1 MASNHK
7 LTTAQE
13 LFSQHV
19 ASGKSQAEAYRLAKP
34 QSLNWKD
41 ETVWKRASEWMALG
55 KVQGRVK
62 EIQAAHADR
71 LAISHER
78 VLKEIA
84 RLALFDPRS
93 LFRDDGS
100 PKPINELDDDT
111 AAAIAGLEVLEEFA
125 GHGDNRVF
133 VGYTKKYKIADK
145 NAALEKL
152 AKHLGLYREDN
163 KQKTDPLRELLQS
176 LGGNVMGVSEDE

>member
-1 MASNHK
+1 MSDKK
-7 LTTAQE
+7 LTPAME
-13 LFSQHV
+13 LFAQHV
-19 ASGKSQAEAYRLAKP
+19 ASGESQAESYRLAKP
-34 QSLNWKD
+34 QSRKWKD
-41 ETVWKRASEWMALG
+41 ATVWKRASEWMALG

-62 EIQAAHADR
+62 EIQASYADR

-84 RLALFDPRS
+84 RLALFDPRR
-93 LFRDDGS
+93 LFNDDGS

-111 AAAIAGLEVLEEFA
+111 AAALAGLDVHEEYE
-125 GHGDNRVF
+125 GHGDDRVF

-163 KQKTDPLRELLQS
+163 RQKTDPLRELLQS
-176 LGGNVMGVSEDE
+176 LGGNVMGVSDEE